1 MNKSVS
7 IIIPT
12 LNAEKDI
19 EKLINALNRQTVKLT
34 EIVVVDSE
42 SDDST
47 VEICK
52 KYDNVRVIQIARSE
66 FDHGKTR
73 DMAFRTCSTDYVLF
87 ITQDAVPKN
96 ELYIEK
102 LLAPF
107 SDNNIA
113 ISSGRQIARQDAC
126 PMEKLVRE
134 FNYPTESYVRS
145 KEDISKYGIKTFFF
159 SDVCSAYR
167 RDLYLELG
175 GFEYPLKTN
184 EDMFFAAKVINSG
197 YMVAYAADA
206 EVIHSHNFTLK
217 QQYNRNLVLSMEL
230 ENHRDLLNNVSANA
244 EGLRLVKYVSANLLK
259 HGKIISFVHFGFD
272 CCARALGNFV
282 GKKKKR

>member
-1 MNKSVS
+1 MNESVS

-19 EKLINALNRQTVKLT
+19 EELINTLNRQTVRLS

-47 VEICK
+47 LEICRK
-52 KYDNVRVIQIARSE
+52 FDNVRIIQIARSE

-73 DMAFRTCSTDYVLF
+73 DMAFRTCHADYVLF
-87 ITQDAVPKN
+87 ITQDALPNN
-96 ELYIEK
+96 EFYIEK

-107 SDNNIA
+107 SNEKVA
-113 ISSGRQIARQDAC
+113 ISTGRQIARDDAY

-134 FNYPTESYVRS
+134 FNYPAESHVRS
-145 KEDISKYGIKTFFF
+145 KADLSKYGIKTFSF
-159 SDVCSAYR
+159 SDVCAAYR
-167 RDLYLELG
+167 RDVYLELG

-197 YMVAYAADA
+197 YMIAYAADA
-206 EVIHSHNFTLK
+206 EVIHSHNFTLR
-217 QQYNRNLVLSMEL
+217 QQYRRNYLIGMEL
-230 ENHRDLLNNVSANA
+230 KKHEKLLNNVSVNS
-244 EGLRLVKYVSANLLK
+244 EGFRLLKYVLVGLLK
-259 HGKIISFVHFGFD
+259 HGRIFSFVHFMFD
-272 CCARALGNFV
+272 CCARFLGNFM
-282 GKKKKR
+282 GKRSK